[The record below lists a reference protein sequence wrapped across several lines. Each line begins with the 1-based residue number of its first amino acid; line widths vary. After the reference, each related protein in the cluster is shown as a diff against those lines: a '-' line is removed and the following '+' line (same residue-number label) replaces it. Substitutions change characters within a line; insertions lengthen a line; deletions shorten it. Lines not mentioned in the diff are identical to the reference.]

1 MNDNLGR
8 IDANCDNLLATCGFC
23 LKLITD
29 HSTCPEDKMATIQ
42 MKVRPEDLSQVQQGG
57 ERIPDP
63 GILVIFGAS
72 GDLTKRKL
80 LPALYHL
87 RQNKLLPAN
96 FAIVGVAR
104 RPLGDEFAADMK
116 EGIVEFGGGDASD
129 PVLEDFVKHIS
140 YFALNFDDPK
150 DYAGLKAELDRIDKE
165 KNIGGNRLFYLATAP
180 EFFAGIIDNL
190 GAQGMAQPEKGLTD
204 IVIEK
209 PFGHDLDSAREL
221 NHKVNAVFHESQV
234 FRIDHYLGKE
244 TVQNLLVFR
253 FANGIFEPVWNRNYI
268 DHVQI
273 TVAETLGV
281 EGRGPFYEKA
291 GALRDVVQ
299 NHMMELLSLVAL
311 EPPSSFEAE
320 SVRREKLKVWQA
332 IPSIPI
338 LNAVRGQYG
347 PGIVQGEH
355 VIGYRDE
362 ERVNPESGTETYA
375 ALKLQIEN
383 WRWAGVPFYMRAG
396 KRMRKRATEITI
408 QFKQPPL
415 LIFNRMQASGP
426 CQEIQPNLLS
436 IRIQPDEG
444 IALRMGAKV
453 PTSSQMSVCPVYM
466 DFDYETAFGKSS
478 ANGYERLL
486 LDAMLGD
493 QTLFSHRD
501 GVETNWAL
509 YNPILQAWA
518 SKKPEVFPNYFAGTW
533 GPECSD
539 RLLEKEN
546 HVWRNELGRKA

>member
-1 MNDNLGR
+1 MHTLWNQGMETGKQEEVLQGE
-8 IDANCDNLLATCGFC
+8 
-23 LKLITD
+23 
-29 HSTCPEDKMATIQ
+29 SMATMQ
-42 MKVRPEDLSQVQQGG
+42 MTVRPEDLSEVQKGN
-57 ERIPDP
+57 ERIPEP
-63 GILVIFGAS
+63 TVMAIFGAS

-87 RQNKLLPAN
+87 RQNNLLPRD

-104 RPLGDEFAADMK
+104 RQLGESFAREMK
-116 EGIVEFGGGDASD
+116 EGIVEFGGADAND
-129 PVLEDFVKHIS
+129 PQLDEFISHIG
-140 YFALNFDDPK
+140 YFALDFNDPK
-150 DYAGLKAELDRIDKE
+150 HYADLKKELDRIAGE
-165 KNIGGNRLFYLATAP
+165 RGIGGDRLFYLATAP
-180 EFFAGIIDNL
+180 EYFAEIVENL
-190 GAQGMAQPEKGLTD
+190 GAQGMAQPEQGRAA

-209 PFGHDLDSAREL
+209 PFGHDLASAREL
-221 NHKVNAVFHESQV
+221 NHQVNAVFHESQV

-253 FANGIFEPVWNRNYI
+253 FANGIFEPVWNRNFI

-299 NHMMELLSLVAL
+299 NHMMELLALVAM
-311 EPPSSFEAE
+311 EPPASFEAE

-332 IPSIPI
+332 IPPVPI
-338 LNAVRGQYG
+338 LNTVRGQYG
-347 PGIVQGEH
+347 PGIVNGQR
-355 VIGYRDE
+355 VVGYRDE

-375 ALKLQIEN
+375 ALRLEIEN
-383 WRWAGVPFYMRAG
+383 WRWAGVPFYLRAG
-396 KRMRKRATEITI
+396 KRMRKRATEISI

-415 LIFNRMQASGP
+415 LIFNRMRGGSGP
-426 CQEIQPNLLS
+426 CREILPNLLT

-444 IALRMGAKV
+444 IALRFGAKV
-453 PTSSQMSVCPVYM
+453 PTAPEMTVCPVNM
-466 DFDYETAFGKSS
+466 DFDYESAFGKSS

-501 GVETNWAL
+501 GVETTWAL
-509 YNPILQAWA
+509 YTPILEAWA
-518 SKKPEVFPNYFAGTW
+518 AKKPEVFPNYFAGTW
-533 GPECSD
+533 GPECGD
-539 RLLEKEN
+539 HLLEKEGRA
-546 HVWRNELGRKA
+546 WRNDLGRKA